1 MAKGLN
7 YKSGKEQMHYTVG
20 QKSNDY
26 LFYDVNTL
34 TLNTQQTV
42 VVWVYPPQKNGALEI
57 FGR

>member
-1 MAKGLN
+1 M
-7 YKSGKEQMHYTVG
+7 YTVG